1 MASDA
6 ARMRQGLPT
15 LLTDLKRVEGM
26 AEVVETLAQQG
37 GLGAPT
43 AARAGAL
50 TT

>member
-6 ARMRQGLPT
+6 ARMRQGFPT
-15 LLTDLKRVEGM
+15 LLTDLKRVEGV
-26 AEVVETLAQQG
+26 AEVVETLDQQG